1 MKTPGR
7 GDDNARETVGT
18 VDRVP
23 PLQPG
28 DPGDGHGEDHHDADD
43 VELAAI
49 SSDGDEVR
57 AILLLGGGAPLMAE
71 SAHTELPEPDNA
83 DALAYMKRRIDALR
97 HAPSANPLDPE
108 THADSTY
115 SEPDLTQS

>member
-1 MKTPGR
+1 MKHMTFADKSFLL
-7 GDDNARETVGT
+7 GDETAVA
-18 VDRVP
+18 V
-23 PLQPG
+23 LEYAAALA
-28 DPGDGHGEDHHDADD
+28 HHHDADD
-43 VELAAI
+43 VELETI

-57 AILLLGGGAPLMAE
+57 ATLLLGGGAPLMAE